1 MILAGLPTRGT
12 DTHGS
17 GKWMAPRGSRKH
29 KGVDFACYP
38 DTEIYSGSAGQVTKL
53 GYPYADKLQYRYVEV
68 TTPQGIKYRYFYVK
82 PSVEVGNKVDKGTLL
97 GLAQDLTDTYPGITN
112 HVHFEVMD
120 LEGKKVNPWA
130 YLEKMSY
137 AT

>member
-68 TTPQGIKYRYFYVK
+68 TCTLALTPSPINYVK
-82 PSVEVGNKVDKGTLL
+82 VISLTL
-97 GLAQDLTDTYPGITN
+97 GCAI
-112 HVHFEVMD
+112 
-120 LEGKKVNPWA
+120 
-130 YLEKMSY
+130 
-137 AT
+137 